1 MPRLGLLQRLS
12 PFVRVAEEIV
22 VPRPRG
28 TRSTL
33 PHEIRPTEG
42 LQAMLGRQR
51 LQQCST
57 RLLVTTVQPP
67 PGNDVV
73 TQLCHQH
80 GRRTWRVVMDTA
92 PHPADGEL
100 LTGRQ
105 QCFQEQI
112 AIILTA

>member
-42 LQAMLGRQR
+42 LQAVLGCQC
-51 LQQCST
+51 LQQCRA
-57 RLLVTTVQPP
+57 RLLVTPVQPP
-67 PGNDVV
+67 PGSDMV
-73 TQLCHQH
+73 TQLRHQH
-80 GRRTWRVVMDTA
+80 RGR
-92 PHPADGEL
+92 
-100 LTGRQ
+100 TG
-105 QCFQEQI
+105 
-112 AIILTA
+112 